1 MIALRDQKLVAI
13 ALFNLYDSLMPLL
26 IANDETDSFRFD
38 LTNSFRFSKANFYAI
53 GGVDAADRL
62 NTPMQS
68 VLLRAIDQEGL
79 HRICLSATGP
89 LNGGV
94 VLVGGSSRQ

>member
-68 VLLRAIDQEGL
+68 VPARN
-79 HRICLSATGP
+79 GP
-89 LNGGV
+89 ASSLFPIQFNGTEIEV
-94 VLVGGSSRQ
+94 SSITIKIEP